1 MTQITHVIETKVLY
15 ILVYTY
21 FKCGSKTNYKL
32 HIAIEIA
39 ILSPEYS
46 DNNRTVLCLTH
57 DKCMNE
63 HKTHILTNKYQ
74 DIHCGNFKYCFK
86 IWRIQL
92 VTLELATVMF

>member
-1 MTQITHVIETKVLY
+1 MY

-32 HIAIEIA
+32 HKAIEIA
-39 ILSPEYS
+39 LLSPEYS
-46 DNNRTVLCLTH
+46 DNDSTVLCLTH

-63 HKTHILTNKYQ
+63 HKKHILTNQYQ
-74 DIHCGNFKYCFK
+74 DIHCGRRQLNFKYCFK

-92 VTLELATVMF
+92 VTLEVATVMF